1 MNILAVDYGSKNIGL
16 AKTNTNV
23 SVVLPFGIIDNTNKE
38 VAIKKLV
45 TLLAEEKI
53 EQIVA
58 GLPYGLDG
66 SENAHT
72 SRIREFFTVVQKECA
87 VPVEFVSEIFSSQ
100 AGDRMGQGVS
110 RDEKAAMILLQSY
123 LDKKN

>member
-1 MNILAVDYGSKNIGL
+1 MNLLGIDYGSKNIGL
-16 AKTNTNV
+16 AKTNTHV

-38 VAIKKLV
+38 IAIKKLI

-53 EQIVA
+53 DQIVA

-66 SENAHT
+66 SENANT
-72 SRIREFFTVVQKECA
+72 IRIREFFAGLQKECA

-110 RDEKAAMILLQSY
+110 RDEKAAMILLQSF